1 MSSTTVIIGFLVL
14 IVIALFSGL
23 FFLMSD
29 DGSKKRALRALSLR
43 IGLSVALIL
52 FLVIGF
58 LAGWIKPHGI
68 TP

>member
-1 MSSTTVIIGFLVL
+1 MNSTHVIIGFLVV

-23 FFLMSD
+23 FFLVSD
-29 DGSKKRALRALSLR
+29 EGNKRRALRMLSIR
-43 IGLSVALIL
+43 IGLSLALIL

-58 LAGWIKPHGI
+58 LMGWIKPHGL